1 MKPFL
6 IYAILLL
13 GCGGKAHECTAE
25 AEQLQE
31 TVNALVE
38 CEEELDQM
46 AETCFDRKANYG
58 DESRNK

>member
-6 IYAILLL
+6 ICAILVL
-13 GCGGKAHECTAE
+13 GCGSKAHECTAE

-46 AETCFDRKANYG
+46 TETCFDRKG
-58 DESRNK
+58 KR